1 METKRNERLGRKIAF
16 FIVTAMLLGIVGAH
30 PATNGATSL
39 ARGKI
44 SLSRTKKTYDMTG
57 LWDKIKLNNAPAGAK
72 IIWKSSN
79 SKVVKIKSHITN
91 GIWYKV
97 LKNGKATITAS
108 YKGKKYRC
116 HIKVYEPPK
125 PTKTPKPTST
135 PIEEDDDPPVNPTI
149 EKATL
154 NATEV
159 DLHFGSA
166 FIRKYMPDWPDNPD
180 TFQFKVIGT

>member
-97 LKNGKATITAS
+97 LKNGKPFFTDRTRMDRLRTDKILTEMITNNT
-108 YKGKKYRC
+108 YMY
-116 HIKVYEPPK
+116 VYL
-125 PTKTPKPTST
+125 S
-135 PIEEDDDPPVNPTI
+135 
-149 EKATL
+149 
-154 NATEV
+154 
-159 DLHFGSA
+159 F
-166 FIRKYMPDWPDNPD
+166 
-180 TFQFKVIGT
+180 FQRRFFYAKN